1 MLRIF
6 FMTLLLLSSFPYTAI
21 SQEGGATQAARA
33 YLNSGKPEQ
42 AIKTAQRVLKNIN
55 QSPSDR
61 LNLLNLI
68 AQAEIMRTT
77 SKHFGKIKNATQAIN
92 VVLQEFPSSAE
103 ATELRWKL
111 AWIHWRKGNHK
122 QAITAAREIITQDQ
136 HPNSLRRAWLLMAR
150 IHILSGNFSYARSD
164 LLQYGLQVTHKSR
177 DQAIGMAW
185 MAIIDIGEKRHAMAF
200 KNFNTIF
207 KKWPD
212 LITSEPELFSAYIQ
226 LMNQHDNEPAT
237 LQMTEIFIGQYIHTT
252 HAAPIRLIHA
262 DILAK
267 NNTSINKAIQEYS
280 ILSATQAE
288 TMVGRQAFMRKL
300 MLEFKDETKRDKL
313 IPVMVSLKTIATDNQ
328 LSIIEDE
335 AVLDIA
341 RLWVRLQKTNINS
354 ATKSPSR
361 QYTSPAL
368 EAYARAATS
377 LDSHISNAASKE
389 GRVWMEKS
397 IEQSL
402 IEKHW
407 LKAVTVWRQ
416 FPQLQPSTNRSQ
428 ELRLGIAHAMRMLM
442 LFDAAEEIL
451 NTLYKANQYSI
462 RGERTMLEL
471 AKLWMDRQDKSGVK
485 KVMRWLNRHEFS
497 MYRPEMLLTVARM
510 QLAQKHAEQARQT
523 LSSVR
528 PIDMTDASRL
538 AYWQTKAAI
547 SESLSQWHSAARAW
561 EKYRQN
567 KGSDAARGLRKQAK
581 NLFAAQEFAQAFKLF
596 QQTSKENHNTEWE
609 YHMGICQLRTG
620 EIKQGTE
627 RLQKLAANTEA
638 GRFSSLAKLALAD
651 KQAGILLGETP

>member
-1 MLRIF
+1 MLRIL
-6 FMTLLLLSSFPYTAI
+6 FMTILLLSSFPYTAI
-21 SQEGGATQAARA
+21 SQGDSATQAARA

-42 AIKTAQRVLKNIN
+42 AIKTAQRALKNIN

-61 LNLLNLI
+61 LSLLNLI
-68 AQAEIMRTT
+68 AQAEIMRT
-77 SKHFGKIKNATQAIN
+77 SSRHFEKINNATQAIH
-92 VVLQEFPSSAE
+92 VVLQEFPASAE
-103 ATELRWKL
+103 ATELRWQL
-111 AWIHWRKGNHK
+111 AWIYWKKGNQK
-122 QAITAAREIITQDQ
+122 QAIAAAREIITQDQ
-136 HPNSLRRAWLLMAR
+136 QPASLRRAWLLMAR
-150 IHILSGNFSYARSD
+150 IHIQLGNFSYGRSD

-185 MAIIDIGEKRHAMAF
+185 MAIIDIGEKRLEMAF

-226 LMNQHDNEPAT
+226 LMYQHDNEAAT
-237 LQMTEIFIGQYIHTT
+237 LQMTEAFIGQYIHTT

-262 DILAK
+262 DILARH
-267 NNTSINKAIQEYS
+267 NTSIKKAIQEYS

-313 IPVMVSLKTIATDNQ
+313 IPVMVSLKKIATDNQ

-335 AVLDIA
+335 AVLDLA
-341 RLWVRLQKTNINS
+341 RLWVRLQKVDFNS
-354 ATKSPSR
+354 PTKSKST
-361 QYTSPAL
+361 QYRSPAL
-368 EAYARAATS
+368 QAYARAATS
-377 LDSHISNAASKE
+377 LDSHIANAASKE
-389 GRVWMEKS
+389 GSIWMEKS
-397 IEQSL
+397 IKKSL
-402 IEKHW
+402 TEKQW
-407 LKAVTVWRQ
+407 LKAVTIWRQ
-416 FPQLQPSTNRSQ
+416 FPQLRPDTNRSQ

-451 NTLYKANQYSI
+451 SSLYKANQFSI

-471 AKLWMDRQDKSGVK
+471 AKLWMDRQDKAGVK
-485 KVMRWLNRHEFS
+485 NIMHWLSRHEFS
-497 MYRPEMLLTVARM
+497 MYRPEMLLIVARM

-528 PIDMTDASRL
+528 PNDMTDASRL
-538 AYWQTKAAI
+538 SYWQTKAAI

-561 EKYRQN
+561 EKYRQSN
-567 KGSDAARGLRKQAK
+567 GSDAAHGLRKQAN

-596 QQTSKENHNTEWE
+596 QQTPEENHDAEWE
-609 YHMGICQLRTG
+609 YHMGICQMRTG
-620 EIKQGTE
+620 ETKQGTE
-627 RLQKLAANTEA
+627 RLQKLAANSDA
-638 GRFSSLAKLALAD
+638 GRFASLAKLALAD